1 MKNSVSIRLLISLIA
16 TAVMLLGCAGRAPLP
31 AKSGTVP
38 AGVDLS
44 GLWQLRD
51 DSQAANQA
59 ISDIEREAA
68 GADEGLIPKSSRKT
82 SARKKNDDTQVHVFL
97 ETGEVLK
104 ITQVERGL
112 FVSFDRAIVEEYRF
126 GEQRMANVG
135 PVVAD
140 RVSGWESGAYVIE
153 TRDKEGAML
162 IETYRLDGKDVM
174 IRTIRIVHDGKSKLD
189 VQQVF
194 DRA

>member
-1 MKNSVSIRLLISLIA
+1 MNLWRLAALVVVA
-16 TAVMLLGCAGRAPLP
+16 LLLSSCAGREPLP

-51 DSQAANQA
+51 DSQATNQA
-59 ISDIEREAA
+59 ISDIERAAA
-68 GADEGLIPKSSRKT
+68 GADEDLIPKSSRKT
-82 SARKKNDDTQVHVFL
+82 SSRKKNDDTQVHVFL

-140 RVSGWESGAYVIE
+140 RVSGWENGGYVIE

-174 IRTIRIVHDGKSKLD
+174 IRTIRIVYNEKSKLD
-189 VQQVF
+189 VRQVF
-194 DRA
+194 DRV

>member
-1 MKNSVSIRLLISLIA
+1 MTLSRLVALAVVALVVSS
-16 TAVMLLGCAGRAPLP
+16 CAGRDPLP

-44 GLWQLRD
+44 GRWQLRD
-51 DSQAANQA
+51 GGQETSRA
-59 ISDIEREAA
+59 ISDIEREAS
-68 GADEGLIPKSSRKT
+68 GADEDLIPKSSRKT
-82 SARKKNDDTQVHVFL
+82 SSRRKSDDTQVHVFL

-126 GEQRMANVG
+126 GEQRMVNVG

-140 RVSGWESGAYVIE
+140 RVSGWENGAYVIE

-174 IRTIRIVHDGKSKLD
+174 IRTIRIVHKDKSKLD

>member
-1 MKNSVSIRLLISLIA
+1 VLSS
-16 TAVMLLGCAGRAPLP
+16 CAGREPLP

-44 GLWQLRD
+44 GRWQLRN
-51 DSQAANQA
+51 DSQATNRA

-68 GADEGLIPKSSRKT
+68 GANEGLIPKSTRKT
-82 SARKKNDDTQVHVFL
+82 SSRKKRDDTQVHVFL

-140 RVSGWESGAYVIE
+140 RVSGWENGAYVIE

-162 IETYRLDGKDVM
+162 IETYRLDGQNVM
-174 IRTIRIVHDGKSKLD
+174 IRTIRIVHDDTSKLD
-189 VQQVF
+189 VRQVF
-194 DRA
+194 DRV